1 MAMDRRAEMSAD
13 ATDEFLGAN
22 ETGVLSL
29 AQADEPYAIPVSYG
43 YDPSARQFYMRLV
56 STENSEKRA
65 FVAPG
70 RDARLVVYEGDGDGG
85 DGDGD
90 TYRSVVAT
98 GTLSRIDPE
107 ELTAADIR
115 QYGAAKRPLFEVWP
129 ETKGDLDI
137 ELYRLDPDTV
147 SGRSV
152 SVPRE

>member
-1 MAMDRRAEMSAD
+1 MTMDRRAEMSAE

-29 AQADEPYAIPVSYG
+29 ARADEPYAIPVSYG

-56 STENSEKRA
+56 SAENSDKRA
-65 FVAPG
+65 FVASG
-70 RDARLVVYEGDGDGG
+70 RDARLVVY

-90 TYRSVVAT
+90 AYRSVVAT
-98 GTLSRIDPE
+98 GELSRIDPE

-115 QYGAAKRPLFEVWP
+115 QYGEAKRPLFEVWP
-129 ETKGDLDI
+129 EGKGDLDI
-137 ELYRLDPDTV
+137 ELYRLNPDTV

-152 SVPRE
+152 SVSRE